1 MDIHIKERLSP
12 PFTMEIALALVQL
25 TEDLWNSKD
34 PEKVCL
40 AYTIDCEWRDRTEFI
55 KGRDEIGKLLKMKW
69 EKQLDYR
76 LKKELWGFR
85 NNRMAVRLEYEWHD
99 YNDQWF
105 RSYGNELMEFDESGL
120 IKKRFATSN
129 DMPINNIDM
138 TIQS

>member
-34 PEKVCL
+34 PEKVCM

>member
-34 PEKVCL
+34 PEKVCM

-138 TIQS
+138 TIHS